1 MQRLSYQFR
10 MLVSIVVVSWINWDP
25 WKIGRTSSACNIHMR
40 FCFQFLPFP
49 KHDFGKPR
57 QFRCMCIYKWCFVML
72 RHYSLRK
79 SLGLFIV
86 ILYIPVPRFP
96 WHCWK
101 FKYFLV
107 FDLANWAMYIGR
119 YHTVAVLGF
128 ERGGGEAGWLSWY
141 KKWNRFAILLW
152 FPKLRNLVKIT

>member
-1 MQRLSYQFR
+1 MNLGHGFEVNFELKSKAVMHLSRVLFFFPCFLFSLCFAYISFISLRFVSLLITCFVLQRLSYQFR

-79 SLGLFIV
+79 SLGLF
-86 ILYIPVPRFP
+86 L
-96 WHCWK
+96 
-101 FKYFLV
+101 
-107 FDLANWAMYIGR
+107 
-119 YHTVAVLGF
+119 
-128 ERGGGEAGWLSWY
+128 
-141 KKWNRFAILLW
+141 
-152 FPKLRNLVKIT
+152 